1 MATSSSLTRR
11 QWLPLIGLSA
21 AAFVFNTSEFMPIG
35 LLLDIGQSFALTESQ
50 TGIMISVYAWAVMLL
65 SMPLMVLSSRFEFKK
80 LLLGVIGL
88 FTLGQFLSTI
98 APNFPFLIAARL
110 VVATSHAIFW
120 SIATI
125 VAARLV
131 DPKHQPI
138 ALSLIATGSS
148 IAMIA
153 GLPLGRML
161 GLAMGWRMTFAS
173 VGLISAAILLYL
185 CLVMP
190 KHEATERFT
199 FRQLPSL
206 LKNPILVSLYIVI
219 AFIATGYYTGYSYI
233 EPFMAQIAN
242 MSPSLITTSLTIFGL
257 AGLAGSIIFSKVYD
271 LNRFRFIAIT
281 LTGIMI
287 SLLSLQICASS
298 FTAIIA
304 ICIIW
309 GMCSTAFN
317 VAFQSELIRYT
328 NPSASAVAM
337 SIYSGLFNL
346 GIGTGTAIGGQVTDK
361 LSVANVGYAGGIIT
375 AIGVAVAISAL
386 FCAIRH
392 RETQTSTP

>member
-125 VAARLV
+125 IAARLV

-206 LKNPILVSLYIVI
+206 LKNPILVSSTSSSPLLRLAII
-219 AFIATGYYTGYSYI
+219 RDTAISNLSWHKSLTCLLHSSRLR
-233 EPFMAQIAN
+233 
-242 MSPSLITTSLTIFGL
+242 SPSLASL
-257 AGLAGSIIFSKVYD
+257 GSPV
-271 LNRFRFIAIT
+271 
-281 LTGIMI
+281 
-287 SLLSLQICASS
+287 ASS
-298 FTAIIA
+298 FQKSTT
-304 ICIIW
+304 
-309 GMCSTAFN
+309 STASDSL
-317 VAFQSELIRYT
+317 QL
-328 NPSASAVAM
+328 
-337 SIYSGLFNL
+337 L
-346 GIGTGTAIGGQVTDK
+346 
-361 LSVANVGYAGGIIT
+361 
-375 AIGVAVAISAL
+375 
-386 FCAIRH
+386 
-392 RETQTSTP
+392 